1 MTPHTERSSSGGERR
16 ASGFTQ
22 TDEESREGASS
33 NTLLLPPRR
42 DVSVVE
48 VGPRDG
54 LQNETSS
61 IPTSV
66 KIAFVNALTASRLPV
81 IEVTSFVNPKAVPQ
95 LSDATDVMTGIR
107 RANGTRYPVL
117 VPNQRGFDRALEANA
132 DAIALF
138 TSATEAFAQA
148 NVGASIDGTFER
160 FQPVAAEA
168 RRRNFWV
175 RGYVSVAFGCPYSGA
190 VDVRTIVSVAERLL
204 ALGCDEVCLAD
215 TIGTATIKSVTETV
229 QATRAS
235 IPIDQ
240 LALHFHDTSGS
251 ALTNVERALDLGIR
265 TFDSAAGGLGGCPF
279 APGAPG
285 NLGTEQLIGRL
296 EALGVRTG
304 VHLDAVAAAVDV
316 VRPHVPRLG
325 RLTA

>member
-1 MTPHTERSSSGGERR
+1 MTVHTQRSDVGSEKRAIAFTLVDGELH
-16 ASGFTQ
+16 
-22 TDEESREGASS
+22 EGATS
-33 NTLLLPPRR
+33 NKPLLPPQR

-61 IPTSV
+61 IPTAV
-66 KIAFVNALTASRLPV
+66 KIAFVNALAASGVPV

-95 LSDATDVMTGIR
+95 LSDAFEVMSAIR
-107 RANGTRYPVL
+107 RVNGTRYPVL
-117 VPNQRGFDRALEANA
+117 VPNQRGFDRALEAKA

-148 NVGASIDGTFER
+148 NVSTSVDGTFER
-160 FQPVAAEA
+160 FQPVVADA
-168 RRRNFWV
+168 RRRGIWV
-175 RGYVSVAFGCPYSGA
+175 RGYVSVAFGCPYTGA
-190 VDVRTIVSVAERLL
+190 VDAEAVVSVAERLL
-204 ALGCDEVCLAD
+204 ELGCDEICLAD
-215 TIGTATIKSVTETV
+215 TIGTATPEAVTDTI
-229 QATRAS
+229 QAARAS

-251 ALTNVERALDLGIR
+251 ALGNVERALDIGVR

-285 NLGTEQLIGRL
+285 NLGTQQLIERL
-296 EALGVRTG
+296 EALGLRTG
-304 VHLDAVAAAVDV
+304 ADPHAVGAAVDV
-316 VRPHVPRLG
+316 VRPYVPRLG
-325 RLTA
+325 RVTA

>member
-1 MTPHTERSSSGGERR
+1 M
-16 ASGFTQ
+16 
-22 TDEESREGASS
+22 S
-33 NTLLLPPRR
+33 NGSLLIAPR

-66 KIAFVNALTASRLPV
+66 KIAFVDALTASGLPV
-81 IEVTSFVNPKAVPQ
+81 IEVTSFVSPKAVPQ
-95 LSDATDVMTGIR
+95 LSDAREVMTGIR
-107 RANGTRYPVL
+107 RVNDTRYPVL
-117 VPNQRGFDRALEANA
+117 VPNQTGFERALEAKV

-148 NVGASIDGTFER
+148 NVGTSIAGTFER
-160 FQPVAAEA
+160 FRPVAADA
-168 RRRNFWV
+168 RQRGFWV

-190 VDVRTIVSVAERLL
+190 VDTRAVVSVAERLL
-204 ALGCDEVCLAD
+204 ELGCDEVCLAD
-215 TIGTATIKSVTETV
+215 TIGTATPESVTSIMQV
-229 QATRAS
+229 ARALV
-235 IPIDQ
+235 PTDR

-251 ALTNVERALDLGIR
+251 ALANVERALDLGVR

-285 NLGTEQLIGRL
+285 NLGTEQLIGRM

-304 VHLDAVAAAVDV
+304 AHLDAVAAAVEI
-316 VRPHVPRLG
+316 VRPYVPRLR
-325 RLTA
+325 RLSA